1 MGKIDVYSHK
11 QHVSHDAIDAYG
23 IIVFNLYSNNIE
35 DEISMVIKTYI
46 DIFTAT
52 VLILISEK
60 AQLLA
65 FKSQHRNTTVHA

>member
-35 DEISMVIKTYI
+35 DEISMVIKT
-46 DIFTAT
+46 
-52 VLILISEK
+52 
-60 AQLLA
+60 
-65 FKSQHRNTTVHA
+65 